1 MNISYFFA
9 ALAAIVIE
17 GAGEAAADDEAMK
30 RGSLLPSGT
39 LRVGVVLS
47 HAISTFFV
55 VKDADSKPRGVT
67 VDLGAALARKL
78 GVPVDYMVARNSGEV
93 TDAVSSGAIDVA
105 FMPVD
110 EERKTKVDFGPAYF
124 VIEST
129 YLVRPGSDVR
139 VIADLDRPGALVVC
153 FSNTTTIR
161 AAGRSLKSASV
172 SPATSVDEAMDMLR
186 AGTADAFALT
196 HDSLPP
202 LAAGLPGSR
211 ILDGGFQQT
220 GIAVA
225 VAKNRPA
232 VLAYVSDFVE
242 DAKASGLVRRA
253 LDAAGFP
260 NAAVAPPEG
269 R

>member
-1 MNISYFFA
+1 MKLKYLWA

-17 GAGEAAADDEAMK
+17 GAGVAAADDKIMTRELA
-30 RGSLLPSGT
+30 PTGT
-39 LRVGVVLS
+39 LRVGVVAS
-47 HAISTFFV
+47 PAMSTFFV
-55 VKDADSKPRGVT
+55 VKDADGKPRGVT
-67 VDLGAALARKL
+67 VDLGAALAQKL

-93 TDAVSSGAIDVA
+93 TDAVSSAAIDVA

-110 EERKTKVDFGPAYF
+110 DERKTKVDFGPAYF

-139 VIADLDRPGALVVC
+139 TIADLDRPGARVVGIA
-153 FSNTTTIR
+153 NTTTIR
-161 AAGRSLKSASV
+161 AAGRSLKAASV
-172 SPATSVDEAMDMLR
+172 SPAASVDEAMDMLR

-225 VAKNRPA
+225 VAKNRPT

-242 DAKASGLVRRA
+242 DAKASGLIRRA

-260 NAAVAPPEG
+260 NAAVAPPAG
-269 R
+269 S